1 MTVGTI
7 LALVIM
13 ISFLVTLIL
22 AIGSYTAYKLRE
34 ARRPRSIF
42 QADTEFQFFERYIHT
57 RESQASRERRAAE
70 REAQWTST
78 ANPLTGEFRHGSPGT
93 NPGTDPGFNP
103 NTNP

>member
-34 ARRPRSIF
+34 ARRPRPIF
-42 QADTEFQFFERYIHT
+42 QAQTEFQFFDRYIHT
-57 RESQASRERRAAE
+57 RESQASRERQAAE
-70 REAQWTST
+70 REAAW
-78 ANPLTGEFRHGSPGT
+78 ANS
-93 NPGTDPGFNP
+93 TDPGVTDP
-103 NTNP
+103 RATDPRRTRP